1 MNCVY
6 PSDYTDDDKAIYD
19 DLISRGE
26 MMIGKKIAEKDRF
39 LLDLSA
45 KITINNMKGY
55 SNNFSDEE
63 IERLKARHKETA
75 NAGIIETPPDI
86 FYEQLQNGW
95 VHPLSIPAEE
105 YYEKQMRPDVNDD
118 DIVKI
123 EDVGSVSN
131 IDNLLAKSV
140 ENKLE
145 IN

>member
-1 MNCVY
+1 MNSVY

-19 DLISRGE
+19 DLISRGM

-95 VHPLSIPAEE
+95 KHPLSIPAEE

-123 EDVGSVSN
+123 ESV
-131 IDNLLAKSV
+131 DDMLAKSV
-140 ENKLE
+140 EDKLE